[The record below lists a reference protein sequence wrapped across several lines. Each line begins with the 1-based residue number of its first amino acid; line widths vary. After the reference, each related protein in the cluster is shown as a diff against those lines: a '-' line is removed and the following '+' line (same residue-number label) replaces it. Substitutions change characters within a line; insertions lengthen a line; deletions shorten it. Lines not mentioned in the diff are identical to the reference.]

1 MPGAPEDNEGDINLA
16 TTDQR
21 IDIHSHFL
29 PDFYIRAAKEAGLGP
44 TISRGFPEWTP
55 ELALEMMDRH
65 GIATSVTSISQPG
78 LHFGNDEKARD
89 LARKCNEY
97 AAGLVAQWPTRF
109 GAFASLPLPDVAGS
123 CREVE
128 HALDVMG
135 LDGVCLLASYGE
147 KFLGDPLF
155 DPVLDA
161 LNQRDAVVF
170 VHPNFHPS
178 SRALDLKI
186 PAFMVEFTFD
196 TTRAAVNMLISG
208 TLDRFPRIKFI
219 LAHAGGTLPYLAW
232 RLSVAPL
239 VDQRVAHLS
248 AEHILAKLRG
258 FWYDTAQAA
267 GPQTMGVLNEVA
279 DPERILF
286 GSDWPYCPETVVAET
301 AKALREQDFPTP
313 GQHEGI
319 NHGNALKLFSRLS
332 SLKA

>member
-1 MPGAPEDNEGDINLA
+1 MEVSN
-16 TTDQR
+16 QR

-29 PDFYIRAAKEAGLGP
+29 PPFYTKAVTEAGLGP
-44 TISRGFPEWTP
+44 TISRGFPQWSP
-55 ELALEMMDRH
+55 ELALEVMDRH

-78 LHFGNDEKARD
+78 LHFGDDEKARV
-89 LARKCNEY
+89 LARGCNEY
-97 AAGLVAQWPTRF
+97 AADLVSRWPSRF
-109 GAFASLPLPDVAGS
+109 GSFASLPLPDVAGS

-147 KFLGDPLF
+147 KFLGDPYF

-178 SRALDLKI
+178 SRGIKI
-186 PAFMVEFTFD
+186 NLPAFVMEFTFD
-196 TTRAAVNMLISG
+196 TTRAAVNMIFSG

-219 LAHAGGTLPYLAW
+219 LAHGGGTLPYLAW

-248 AEHILAKLRG
+248 GEQILAKLRG

-301 AKALREQDFPTP
+301 VDALGRQRFPAP
-313 GQHEGI
+313 GQHEAI
-319 NHGNALKLFSRLS
+319 SSGNALKLFRRLDELKSRNNQ
-332 SLKA
+332 